1 MSRSKPTLAS
11 GSVSS
16 RPPIAAT
23 RPLGRDRLSLADF
36 FLNGLLCRPAR
47 NEGSPVPGW
56 RSPFWNKARL
66 LLSEQSWYIGSEGS
80 FLSTLIRFHGDAAM
94 PNFINLR
101 PDKRYV

>member
-1 MSRSKPTLAS
+1 M
-11 GSVSS
+11 
-16 RPPIAAT
+16 
-23 RPLGRDRLSLADF
+23 
-36 FLNGLLCRPAR
+36 
-47 NEGSPVPGW
+47 PGW